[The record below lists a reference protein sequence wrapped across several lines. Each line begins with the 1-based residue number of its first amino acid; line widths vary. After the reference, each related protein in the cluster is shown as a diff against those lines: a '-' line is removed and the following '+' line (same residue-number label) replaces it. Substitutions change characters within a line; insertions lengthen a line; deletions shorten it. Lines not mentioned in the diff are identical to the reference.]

1 MTTTF
6 STDSAAAQPGPQW
19 LVDRRRAAAERFAGA
34 ELPSAEEE
42 VWRYSRIGDLALDR
56 YRPSTADD
64 VEGTD
69 TGRAGELL
77 DLAAG
82 AAAVVWTVAGQVARV
97 DRAEGSEIHVTT
109 GDELAE
115 GGPLG
120 AVLGDDTDA
129 LGALH
134 DAFASPIVVQ
144 VPDGVDAGQVVVVHT
159 SGADGV
165 ASFPRLVV
173 QVGQAASASVIEIHH
188 GPDGVRSLGLPVTEL
203 SVGRDANLRHR
214 TLQLLGDGAWQ
225 IARLASTV
233 DQGGTLHAGAAAF
246 GGDYARTRIDTTLAG
261 RGAHGEITAAYFG
274 DGSQLLDFRT
284 FQDHVAPDTTSNLL
298 FKGALGEKGASV
310 YTGLIKIRPTA
321 RGTQAFQTNRNIKL
335 SDEAWAESVPNLE
348 IENNEVQCSHAST
361 VGPVDAEQRFYLESR
376 GVPTGRA
383 ERLIVRG
390 FFDEVLDGLDLG
402 SLEDLVRSSLE
413 DKLERTMP

>member
-1 MTTTF
+1 MTSTF
-6 STDSAAAQPGPQW
+6 SIDAAAAAPGPQW
-19 LVDRRRAAAERFAGA
+19 LVDRRRAAAERFAAA
-34 ELPSAEEE
+34 ELPSVEEE
-42 VWRYSRIGDLALDR
+42 VWRYSRIGDLDLGA
-56 YRPSTADD
+56 YRPSIVADVD
-64 VEGTD
+64 ASEP
-69 TGRAGELL
+69 GRADQFLELT
-77 DLAAG
+77 AG
-82 AAAVVWTVAGQVARV
+82 AATVVWTVAGHVAQVDHA
-97 DRAEGSEIHVTT
+97 DGSEVRVTT
-109 GDELAE
+109 GDDLTAD
-115 GGPLG
+115 GPLG
-120 AVLGDDTDA
+120 TVLDTSDA

-134 DAFASPIVVQ
+134 DAFTSPIVVQ
-144 VPDGVDAGQVVVVHT
+144 VPEGVDAGLVVVVHT
-159 SGADGV
+159 SGPDGV
-165 ASFPRLVV
+165 ASFPRVV
-173 QVGQAASASVIEIHH
+173 VEVGQAATASVVEIHH
-188 GPDGVRSLGLPVTEL
+188 GPDGVRSLALPVTEL
-203 SVGRDANLRHR
+203 TVGRDATLRHR

-225 IARLASTV
+225 IGRLASTV

-246 GGDYARTRIDTTLAG
+246 GGDYARMRVDTTLAG

-274 DGSQLLDFRT
+274 DREQLLDFRT

-298 FKGALGEKGASV
+298 FKGALGERGASV

-390 FFDEVLDGLDLG
+390 FFDEVLGGLELGALDDLVRG
-402 SLEDLVRSSLE
+402 SLEA
-413 DKLERTMP
+413 KLERTMP

>member
-1 MTTTF
+1 MTATF
-6 STDSAAAQPGPQW
+6 STDSAATLPGPQW
-19 LVDRRRAAAERFAGA
+19 LVDRRRAAAERFAGSA
-34 ELPSAEEE
+34 LPSAEEE
-42 VWRYSRIGDLALDR
+42 VWRYSRIGDLDLDR
-56 YRPSTADD
+56 YRPSTAAD
-64 VEGTD
+64 VEATG
-69 TGRAGELL
+69 TGRADHLL
-77 DLAAG
+77 ALTAG
-82 AAAVVWTVAGQVARV
+82 ADAVVWTVAGQVTRVDLAEGARV
-97 DRAEGSEIHVTT
+97 RITT
-109 GDELAE
+109 GDDLVE

-120 AVLGDDTDA
+120 SVLGETDA

-144 VPDGVDAGQVVVVHT
+144 VPAGVDAGQIVVVHT
-159 SGADGV
+159 SGPDGV

-173 QVGQAASASVIEIHH
+173 EVGQAATASVVEVHH
-188 GPDGVRSLGLPVTEL
+188 GPDGVRTLALPVTEL
-203 SVGRDANLRHR
+203 AVGRDATLRHR
-214 TLQLLGDGAWQ
+214 TVQLLGDAAWQ
-225 IARLASTV
+225 IGRLASTV
-233 DQGGTLHAGAAAF
+233 DQGGTLHAGVAAF
-246 GGDYARTRIDTTLAG
+246 GGDYARTRVDTTMAG

-298 FKGALGEKGASV
+298 FKGALGERGASV

-390 FFDEVLDGLDLG
+390 FFDEVLGGLELG
-402 SLEDLVRSSLE
+402 ALDDLVRSSLE
-413 DKLERTMP
+413 AKLERTMP